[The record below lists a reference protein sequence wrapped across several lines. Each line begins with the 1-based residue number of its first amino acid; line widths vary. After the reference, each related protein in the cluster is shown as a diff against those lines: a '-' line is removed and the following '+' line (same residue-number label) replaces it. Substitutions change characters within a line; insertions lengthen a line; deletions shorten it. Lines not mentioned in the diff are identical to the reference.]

1 MAQNLLIADQ
11 PRERAIHYGIETLS
25 TAELLA
31 LILRTG
37 TKQHNALLTAM
48 DVLEHYP
55 SIYEFKTTTI
65 QELQQIPGIGIAKA
79 LEILAA
85 IELGRRLENSKP
97 FMDIQ
102 VTNSEIIGQYL
113 IQELKNCDQEHM
125 VAVYLNSK
133 NYIIHVRHIFI
144 GHLNESVAH
153 PREIFH
159 YAVRYSANTLLIA
172 HNHPSGD
179 LSPSEADLHF
189 TKRLLKCSEL
199 MGIKLIDHL
208 IVGRD
213 RYVSLKRLGQ
223 LD

>member
-1 MAQNLLIADQ
+1 MKQNLLIEDQ
-11 PRERAIHYGIETLS
+11 PRERAIQFGIETLS
-25 TAELLA
+25 ITELLA

-37 TKQHNALLTAM
+37 TKNRNALLTAM
-48 DVLEHYP
+48 DVLEHYQ

-65 QELQQIPGIGIAKA
+65 QELQRISGIGTAKA

-85 IELGRRLENSKP
+85 IELGKRLEFSEP

-102 VTNSEIIGQYL
+102 VTNSGIIGEYL
-113 IQELKNCDQEHM
+113 VKELKNCDQEHI

-133 NYIIHVRHIFI
+133 NYIIQLRHVFV

-179 LSPSEADLHF
+179 LSPSAADLRF
-189 TKRLLKCSEL
+189 TERLAECGQV
-199 MGIKLIDHL
+199 MGIRLIDHI

-213 RYVSLKRLGQ
+213 QYVSLKQLGK